1 MTAAAQLDRI
11 VSLVAELS
19 RAAREDE
26 DGLALDVL
34 GRRYGV
40 HPRQITEDIRTLTTL
55 CDHADADWLLSVHAW
70 QQENRVSVSS
80 HGPFRRPVKLL
91 PDEALALQVALAMEP
106 RGKALAQKL
115 ASARATVPEHLP
127 ARPSARPPI
136 DLEDL
141 FVGAAAEHQR
151 VEILYAGEGER
162 AGRQDVIEPHEVVTY
177 NHRTYVHAW
186 AEQAGGWRHFRLD
199 RFLDAIV
206 TGATFAPRGDF
217 QPMRGRDDLF
227 RAPAAAVEAVRVR
240 FTPRIARWIR
250 ERYPRH
256 ESASDGSVVVT
267 FTVSSVD
274 WLVGRVLEYGA
285 DAEVLEP
292 QTYREAVRRAVA

>member
-26 DGLALDVL
+26 GGQPLATL

-40 HPRQITEDIRTLTTL
+40 QPRQITEDIRTLTTL

-70 QQENRVSVSS
+70 QQEDRVSVSS

-91 PDEALALQVALAMEP
+91 PDEALALQVALAMDP
-106 RGKALAQKL
+106 QGKALAAKL
-115 ASARATVPEHLP
+115 ATTRESAAPRPAAGGPGALP
-127 ARPSARPPI
+127 V

-141 FVGAAAEHQR
+141 FVTAAAEHRR
-151 VEILYAGEGER
+151 VEILYAGEGDR
-162 AGRQDVIEPHEVVTY
+162 AGRQDVIEPHEVVSF

-186 AEQAGGWRHFRLD
+186 AEQAAGWRHFRLD

-206 TGATFAPRGDF
+206 PGGTFTPRDDF

-227 RAPAAAVEAVRVR
+227 RAPAAAVDAVRVR

-256 ESASDGSVVVT
+256 EDQGDGSVVVT
-267 FTVSSVD
+267 FTVTSVD

-292 QTYREAVRRAVA
+292 RTYREAVRRAVA